1 MSPLWTAR
9 AAAAATG
16 GRIGG
21 AWHADGVSIDT
32 RQLAP
37 GDLFVALPGRFTDGH
52 AFLDA
57 AFAGGAA
64 AALVRPQDRDDD
76 RYLVVDD
83 PLEALQALGRTAR
96 RRTEAKIVAV
106 TGSVGKTGTKELL
119 RAALTP
125 LGDVHAS
132 AASHNNAIGVP
143 LSLARMPAASAAAV
157 FELGMNHAGEIRS
170 LVDLVRPD
178 VAMVTRIA
186 PAHLE
191 QFGSL
196 GRIAEAKAE
205 IFAGLKPGGT
215 AVLPI
220 NTPGAAVLR
229 RAAADSGAARIVTFG
244 TGDDADARLL
254 EVNPTD
260 TGLTFRWSFAGNVN
274 CWRLRLSGAH
284 WALNAV
290 AAGCV
295 AELLGVAP
303 PVAGARMEVV
313 EPLAGRG
320 RRHAV
325 HLADGDAWVI
335 DDSYNANPASMCAAL
350 AALRNMPATGRRLAV
365 LGEMKELGRASAEL
379 HAGLAAALEGVDR
392 VWCVGPE
399 MAALHRELPDATAGD
414 LLADAAAAAERAA
427 SELRPGDILLVKGS
441 RSNALET
448 VVARVTGSKA
458 R

>member
-9 AAAAATG
+9 AAAAAAG
-16 GRIGG
+16 GRTDGV
-21 AWHADGVSIDT
+21 WQADGVSIDT

-64 AALVRPQDRDDD
+64 AALVRPQDRNDH

-83 PLEALQALGRTAR
+83 PLEALQALGRAAR
-96 RRTEAKIVAV
+96 RRTQAKIVAV

-125 LGDVHAS
+125 LGAVHAS

-143 LSLARMPAASAAAV
+143 LSLARMPPASAAAV
-157 FELGMNHAGEIRS
+157 FELGMNHAGEIGS

-191 QFGSL
+191 HFGSL

-205 IFAGLKPGGT
+205 IFAGLQPGGT
-215 AVLPI
+215 AVLPSD
-220 NTPGAAVLR
+220 TPGAAVLQ

-254 EVNPTD
+254 EVNPTE

-295 AELLGVAP
+295 ATLLGVAP
-303 PVAGARMEVV
+303 PAAGARMEAV

-325 HLADGDAWVI
+325 QLADGDAWVI

-350 AALRNMPATGRRLAV
+350 TALRNMPGPGRRLAV

-399 MAALHRELPDATAGD
+399 MAALHRALPNATAGD
-414 LLADAAAAAERAA
+414 LLADADAAAEQAA
-427 SELRPGDILLVKGS
+427 SELRAGDILLVKGS

>member
-1 MSPLWTAR
+1 MSPLWTAA

-16 GRIGG
+16 GRTGG
-21 AWHADGVSIDT
+21 AWRADGVAIDT

-37 GDLFVALPGRFTDGH
+37 GDLFVALPGSVTDGH

-64 AALVRPQDRDDD
+64 AALVRRRDRDDP
-76 RYLVVDD
+76 RHLVVDD
-83 PLEALQALGRTAR
+83 PLAALQALGRAAR
-96 RRTEAKIVAV
+96 RRTGAGIAAV

-119 RAALTP
+119 RAALAP
-125 LGDVHAS
+125 LGAVHAS

-178 VAMVTRIA
+178 VAVVTRIA

-191 QFGSL
+191 HFGSL
-196 GRIAEAKAE
+196 DRIAEAKAE
-205 IFAGLKPGGT
+205 IFAGLRPGGT
-215 AVLPI
+215 AVLPAS
-220 NTPGAAVLR
+220 TPGAAVLR
-229 RAAADSGAARIVTFG
+229 RAAAAAGAARIVTFG
-244 TGDDADARLL
+244 TGADADARLL
-254 EVNPTD
+254 AVRPTAA
-260 TGLTFRWSFAGNVN
+260 GLTFRWRLGGTVHR
-274 CWRLRLSGAH
+274 CRLRLSGAH

-290 AAGCV
+290 AAGC
-295 AELLGVAP
+295 AADALGVAP
-303 PVAGARMEVV
+303 PAAGARMAAV

-325 HLADGDAWVI
+325 RLADGDAWVI
-335 DDSYNANPASMCAAL
+335 DDSYNASPASMCAAL
-350 AALRNMPATGRRLAV
+350 AALRNMPGPGRRLAV

-399 MAALHRELPDATAGD
+399 MAALHRELPGATAGD
-414 LLADAAAAAERAA
+414 LLADADAAAERAA
-427 SELRPGDILLVKGS
+427 AELRAGDILLVKGS
-441 RSNALET
+441 RANALET